1 MLATGKTAGAPL
13 SLGRPRKTKKA
24 WHLFYIALPLMILVV
39 LFRYVPLFG
48 WALSLFEYHLGT
60 PIFENKFV
68 GLKYFKMIFQNK
80 DTARVMINTIVFAL
94 ISFATL
100 PLPMLLAI
108 FLNELPGRRFRKL
121 SQTLSTLPYFISW
134 IIVYSIAFNL
144 FGSEG
149 MLNQIR
155 VLMGLKP
162 YRLGVLTDPDS
173 VYWFQGFLTIWKTL
187 GWNAIIYIAALTG
200 IDQELYEAARVD
212 GASRLQCALH
222 ITLPGLMPTF
232 LVLML
237 LNVSNFVNIGFEQY
251 FVFNNSFV
259 FDKIEVI
266 DLYNYRMGLQLF
278 DYSYATAIGIL
289 KSFISIAMLVI
300 ANTVAKASRGEGI
313 V

>member
-1 MLATGKTAGAPL
+1 
-13 SLGRPRKTKKA
+13 
-24 WHLFYIALPLMILVV
+24 
-39 LFRYVPLFG
+39 
-48 WALSLFEYHLGT
+48 
-60 PIFENKFV
+60 
-68 GLKYFKMIFQNK
+68 
-80 DTARVMINTIVFAL
+80 
-94 ISFATL
+94 
-100 PLPMLLAI
+100 
-108 FLNELPGRRFRKL
+108 
-121 SQTLSTLPYFISW
+121 
-134 IIVYSIAFNL
+134 
-144 FGSEG
+144 
-149 MLNQIR
+149 
-155 VLMGLKP
+155 MGLKP
-162 YRLGVLTDPDS
+162 YRLGVLTDPKS

-212 GASRLQCALH
+212 GAGRLRCALH

-259 FDKIEVI
+259 FDNIEVI